1 VSDRS
6 YSVGGCLGGLGLETQ
21 KRMITNIIGLRRS
34 LYCVDGCGVQTEVF
48 QELDIRARYL
58 LIYKG
63 LMTDVALT
71 LDNLADLVFDNN
83 RLTFLDSEPALADEY
98 SVLEL
103 LVALITGLYLLEP
116 AER

>member
-1 VSDRS
+1 
-6 YSVGGCLGGLGLETQ
+6 
-21 KRMITNIIGLRRS
+21 
-34 LYCVDGCGVQTEVF
+34 
-48 QELDIRARYL
+48 
-58 LIYKG
+58 
-63 LMTDVALT
+63 MTDVALT